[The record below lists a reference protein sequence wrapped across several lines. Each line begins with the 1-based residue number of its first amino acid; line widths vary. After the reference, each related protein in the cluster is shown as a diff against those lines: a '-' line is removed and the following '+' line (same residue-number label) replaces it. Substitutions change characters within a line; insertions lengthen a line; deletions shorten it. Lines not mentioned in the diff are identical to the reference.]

1 MVARKYSK
9 RLRRAPF
16 PAVHITWL
24 PLTAHGPLLTN
35 CSLGVAALNESVTLS
50 LALNLRDFEPAA
62 GAHGAPALRYTY
74 YYHTTTVLE
83 PSGGPSVGGTHV
95 AVLGR

>member
-1 MVARKYSK
+1 MVAGSK
-9 RLRRAPF
+9 SAVRRESF
-16 PAVHITWL
+16 QAVHVTWL
-24 PLTAHGPLLTN
+24 PLTAHCLLLIN
-35 CSLGVAALNESVTLS
+35 CSLGAAALNESVALS

-74 YYHTTTVLE
+74 YYHTTSVLE